1 LAWLEKELPKKNTL
15 VIGESIASYWSIK
28 NPSTKFAH
36 DTQPQ
41 NAKFANFDQVYYL
54 SKSKKL
60 PVFANYEVIQIERI
74 LGFPLRGS
82 TYANLSLY
90 KIENQKNV

>member
-1 LAWLEKELPKKNTL
+1 MLAILFVPFMGRAFVAGIQNEERNPDRVLAWLEKELPKKNTL

-54 SKSKKL
+54 SKSKSCL
-60 PVFANYEVIQIERI
+60 FLLIMR
-74 LGFPLRGS
+74 
-82 TYANLSLY
+82 
-90 KIENQKNV
+90 